1 MVEHVLPMLNSLRAL
16 VNTCAYVQMD
26 LMENFA
32 RKILTIANQTPVAM
46 EHVWTVWIATSV
58 NVPLVWEVTP
68 HCFHL

>member
-1 MVEHVLPMLNSLRAL
+1 MVEHVSPTLNSLQGL

-32 RKILTIANQTPVAM
+32 RKILMTANQTPVAA
-46 EHVWTVWIATSV
+46 EHVWTVWRATFV
-58 NVPLVWEVTP
+58 YVPLVWEVKP